1 MLRWSIPALLS
12 LPILLADIPFKVPE
26 GFRITEYAS
35 DSLTH
40 DTWALTISEEG
51 KDAVS
56 GPGYI
61 KVLLDT
67 DEDGIPDIFDTD
79 DDGDGWNDTS
89 EIDCGTDP
97 LYTSAVHRTTIM
109 TGFAIL

>member
-51 KDAVS
+51 KVAVS

-67 DEDGIPDIFDTD
+67 DEDGMADRSHMVFDLALIHI
-79 DDGDGWNDTS
+79 S
-89 EIDCGTDP
+89 EPTRP
-97 LYTSAVHRTTIM
+97 Y
-109 TGFAIL
+109 